1 MKKFNIFS
9 SSANKKEYN
18 NSQLSPPSPPGVGG
32 TIVRIVAKKEV
43 VGI

>member
-18 NSQLSPPSPPGVGG
+18 NSPSPPGVGG